1 MPVTRQ
7 WQFVTA
13 SFESIRAGCLSN
25 DCWRNI
31 SITLSDHQVGDL
43 SAIDSMT
50 MSAPLPE

>member
-31 SITLSDHQVGDL
+31 AVTLIDRSMSTMAFHQLGAV
-43 SAIDSMT
+43 
-50 MSAPLPE
+50 